1 MPSLPSACQIRYN
14 LGTMLQP
21 WSNGGRAARHYRPMG
36 SANSQ
41 AGQDVASMLHKLI
54 EVGIRTPF

>member
-1 MPSLPSACQIRYN
+1 MSLQTN
-14 LGTMLQP
+14 
-21 WSNGGRAARHYRPMG
+21 G
-36 SANSQ
+36 SADSQ